1 MEEDKKRRSDSDF
14 EEPKSKRTKQDL
26 PWAEV
31 KAAFRQTPNLT
42 TPQLEEFGKQ
52 WKVPT
57 EKLKAIYQNCSRIDI
72 FLKLLDT
79 PACTLPAWQKE
90 RIIENSKDD
99 RSLTEFWR
107 YVHKVVPSK
116 MAMEMADIPTL
127 FSWPLFCDQL
137 DRPPRRA
144 STPLDPIKHELC
156 RFLNNDPKYIEVVD
170 GLIRIFMQHKINGVD
185 LFVNLKTED
194 LDKMGI
200 VTAGHRVAIRQV
212 QEQLFPMAQKNLEQ
226 QVLHNSQLQQRYNG
240 LETNNLNLRHELANK
255 KLQHEQ
261 QINDMKKQIE
271 TLNVQIRTLNAR
283 IQQLQPQPAN
293 AVSQPP
299 KTVPPPPILHPKVM
313 QPILGKA
320 APQPQPVLSPQLT
333 IDACRAAINQSSLD
347 QTTKSRFIDYLQMY
361 IDRTLSAD
369 DFWNIL
375 KDEIGPVAV
384 GKLITHMRKLGGLPS
399 PTPHST
405 IVEDCVIISPP
416 ATFNKNCGYCT
427 MPLNGES
434 VRGPNCKHLV
444 LYHRDCLQAH
454 TNIAI
459 SNKKKFRCPF
469 LGCSEVY
476 TSDRWVVVNPNA

>member
-1 MEEDKKRRSDSDF
+1 MLTSTLLSLSKMEEDKKRRSDSDF

-31 KAAFRQTPNLT
+31 KAAFRQTPNM
-42 TPQLEEFGKQ
+42 TPAQLEDFSKQ

-57 EKLKAIYQNCSRIDI
+57 EKLRGIYQNCSRIDI

-116 MAMEMADIPTL
+116 MAMEMANIPTL
-127 FSWPLFCDQL
+127 FSWPLFCDHL
-137 DRPPRRA
+137 DR
-144 STPLDPIKHELC
+144 TPLRPTAPLDGVRHELC
-156 RFLNNDPKYIEVVD
+156 RLLNNDPKHIEVVD
-170 GLIRIFMQHKINGVD
+170 DLIRIFMQHKINGVD
-185 LFVNLKTED
+185 LFVNMKTED

-200 VTAGHRVAIRQV
+200 VTAGHRVAIRQA
-212 QEQLFPMAQKNLEQ
+212 QECFFPMAQKNLEQ
-226 QVLHNSQLQQRYNG
+226 QVAYNNQL
-240 LETNNLNLRHELANK
+240 LNK

-261 QINDMKKQIE
+261 QINDMKNQIE

-283 IQQLQPQPAN
+283 IQQLQPHPN
-293 AVSQPP
+293 VVPPPP

-320 APQPQPVLSPQLT
+320 APQPQPALSPQLT

-427 MPLNGES
+427 LPLNGES
-434 VRGPNCKHLV
+434 VRGPHCKHLV
-444 LYHRDCLQAH
+444 LYHRACLQAH
-454 TNIAI
+454 TNIALN
-459 SNKKKFRCPF
+459 SNRKFRCPF

-476 TSDRWVVVNPNA
+476 TPARWVVVNPNA